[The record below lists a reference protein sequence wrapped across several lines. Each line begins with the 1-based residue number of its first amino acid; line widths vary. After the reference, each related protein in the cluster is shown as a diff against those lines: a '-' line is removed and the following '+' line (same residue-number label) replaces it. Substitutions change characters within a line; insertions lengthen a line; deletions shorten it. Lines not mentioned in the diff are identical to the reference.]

1 MSRRNRR
8 GFTFVELMVVVVVIA
23 ILAGMMVMRYIELT
37 HRALTAQI
45 TSDMEN
51 VRLAAFTKFYDTGQ
65 WPSAPGPGVVPPELV
80 PYLGTGFSFTR
91 KDYTL
96 EFENFVP
103 PGGGTSATY
112 QVAIRFSSTN
122 QNLVNTMIQV
132 VETRSPYILL
142 GSDVAVVLVGPD
154 GQT

>member
-8 GFTFVELMVVVVVIA
+8 GFTLAELLVVMLVIA
-23 ILAGMMVMRYIELT
+23 ILAGMMVMRYPELKR
-37 HRALTAQI
+37 RALVAQA

-51 VRLAAFTKFYDTGQ
+51 VRLAALTKFYDTGS

-80 PYLGTGFSFTR
+80 PYLGKGFSFSR
-91 KDYTL
+91 PDYKL

-112 QVAIRFSSTN
+112 QIAIRFSSSD
-122 QNLVNTMIQV
+122 QALVNTMVQAMGD
-132 VETRSPYILL
+132 RSPYVVL
-142 GSDVAVVLVGPD
+142 GNDVAVILVGPD
-154 GQT
+154 GQS